1 MINLGRHPNTG
12 NKTSRVERKTP
23 SVKEFLEG
31 IRTIRREVEEAL
43 RKTNQIIKETLKG
56 AKETISLA

>member
-1 MINLGRHPNTG
+1 M
-12 NKTSRVERKTP
+12 
-23 SVKEFLEG
+23 
-31 IRTIRREVEEAL
+31 RTIRREVEEAL

>member
-1 MINLGRHPNTG
+1 
-12 NKTSRVERKTP
+12 VERKTP